1 MSSHVFMLLVMSSSQ
16 TLKSHT
22 SLRVTFSKLSLF
34 ICTMRSPTTEKKPL
48 IFRLSTTSQSFE
60 TNSYSNFNM
69 KEQHAHQLSLQ
80 FFAISFK
87 LPAVFISATKRPLV
101 LKIAKQERLP
111 EKLQKH
117 HAKLWS
123 FWWTTVT
130 KSPFLKTKV
139 LIPASL
145 LKIHSSM
152 CIYQILLLFYQI
164 TWFLYDGN
172 FGV

>member
-48 IFRLSTTSQSFE
+48 IFWLSTTSQSFE

-80 FFAISFK
+80 FFAISFE
-87 LPAVFISATKRPLV
+87 LPVVFILATK
-101 LKIAKQERLP
+101 
-111 EKLQKH
+111 
-117 HAKLWS
+117 S
-123 FWWTTVT
+123 FKNSKTGKTTRKVT
-130 KSPFLKTKV
+130 KTSCEIVK
-139 LIPASL
+139 L
-145 LKIHSSM
+145 LMNYCHKIS
-152 CIYQILLLFYQI
+152 F
-164 TWFLYDGN
+164 FEN
-172 FGV
+172 